1 MKKTL
6 LALALL
12 ASASTAFA
20 NDGIKPTAKA
30 AKRADGCTGM
40 AAAKCDKSMMSASAK
55 MDGMPACC
63 RAKMAARTAAT
74 TTATTTASVA
84 KPVVKSL

>member
-20 NDGIKPTAKA
+20 TDGPKPTAKA
-30 AKRADGCTGM
+30 GKRADGCTGM
-40 AAAKCDKSMMSASAK
+40 AAAKCDKSMMTASAK

-63 RAKMAARTAAT
+63 RAKMAARAAAT
-74 TTATTTASVA
+74 TTASAA

>member
-12 ASASTAFA
+12 ATASTAFA
-20 NDGIKPTAKA
+20 NDGTKPVAKA
-30 AKRADGCTGM
+30 TKKDNCTG
-40 AAAKCDKSMMSASAK
+40 ASAAMCSK
-55 MDGMPACC
+55 GMAGTSMAGMPACC
-63 RAKMAARTAAT
+63 RARMAARAA
-74 TTATTTASVA
+74 AAPVAAQA